1 MRSAKL
7 HVLLCTLNCTRTVLS
22 YFIFTIYHF
31 NILFSNF
38 LTLFRR
44 STYLRTKVFLFYGNQ
59 INFTHIII
67 TRIIITRIYNNSAIC
82 IGSRHDPDDD
92 NQSATNSYKNSSFRM
107 HKCNTCRGIAVM
119 NASEAALNV
128 KLKLRLLVTVMN

>member
-1 MRSAKL
+1 M
-7 HVLLCTLNCTRTVLS
+7 N
-22 YFIFTIYHF
+22 
-31 NILFSNF
+31 
-38 LTLFRR
+38 
-44 STYLRTKVFLFYGNQ
+44 
-59 INFTHIII
+59 
-67 TRIIITRIYNNSAIC
+67 NNSVIC

-128 KLKLRLLVTVMN
+128 KLKLRLLDRNELDRIVSKSLFKFIFFLSMDGL